1 MNVKK
6 NKLNEQNKILARA
19 SLFLVHLFLAV
30 PMQDYDVNFSNPT
43 FYVRGVEI
51 SLWFFFIKILG
62 ELKWSRGLQREQT
75 ILRVM
80 NGPCLAGTVSLKF
93 APPTKTERLLA
104 KPSSLSVGNEIHA
117 LHGKHH
123 EVCPRPNPHLNVSNR
138 PFALRCPV
146 TSLLWKWK
154 LCDFAFKK
162 RLVGHILN
170 KIIVIW
176 FFKPAPFS

>member
-1 MNVKK
+1 MHHSFWFIYFWRWPCKTTTW
-6 NKLNEQNKILARA
+6 I
-19 SLFLVHLFLAV
+19 FLIRHFTWEVLKYH
-30 PMQDYDVNFSNPT
+30 
-43 FYVRGVEI
+43 
-51 SLWFFFIKILG
+51 WFFFIKILG

-138 PFALRCPV
+138 PFALRCPM
-146 TSLLWKWK
+146 TSFLWKWK